1 MKTSEV
7 VVLPYY
13 KNWEFEFEKI
23 KDQLIKALDDIIIGI
38 EHVGGT
44 SVKGLVGNPIIDID
58 IIIPTYNC
66 FNIVIKRL
74 NRIGYTYKGSLKL
87 EEIEAFKYT
96 GTQSFMTH
104 NLYVYTRKSKELKK
118 QLLLR
123 NYLNSNKEA
132 TENYSKIKIRASKL
146 FPNDINKYREY
157 KNLFILE
164 LCKEINLL

>member
-7 VVLPYY
+7 VVLPYD

-74 NRIGYTYKGSLKL
+74 NRIGYTYKGSFKL

-132 TENYSKIKIRASKL
+132 TENYMKIKIRASKL